1 MNPDVLLNRIRLEQR
16 GLIDIHKKLYEME
29 HLLPV
34 PDPMQ
39 FAKTA
44 ESAALLSEKST
55 AHLRNMFFSVSN
67 EPPIYYYPKAAEV
80 QGIRVWADTNYLRV
94 LLPAL
99 LPDKKK
105 RDGCKFLLLPLQ
117 AALVQSGSL
126 PHFSNCVICVEH
138 IYDHNLPIK
147 AVRDYDNLEL
157 KAVMNNDIFT
167 PDLPIPEPVGF
178 EDAPIS
184 APVEDE
190 KPTETPPPRRRHKAN
205 APVLTIESG
214 DEIETEDAR
223 EAAAWHEIHNA
234 YRTRRILSAPLGGI
248 EQTDSGK
255 TIAVVDYNGFRIVIP
270 LKEMM
275 VAPSATNSTDS
286 MAVRQMKLLGNML
299 GAEIDFV
306 ILGIDSKSRSVV
318 ASRREAMMRKRQ
330 LFYFSLDANGEYRV
344 REGRVVQA
352 RVIAVADKSIRVE
365 IFGVECS
372 IMARDLAWDWIGD
385 AHDRFAVSDQILV
398 RVTEVNKTSQEELS
412 VHADVKSVTENTS
425 HEALKRC
432 RVQSKYAGRVTD
444 VHKGIVYVRL
454 SNGVNAVAHSCYDRR
469 TPGKKDDVSFVV
481 TKLDEERSI
490 AVGIITRII
499 RQNL

>member
-1 MNPDVLLNRIRLEQR
+1 
-16 GLIDIHKKLYEME
+16 ME
-29 HLLPV
+29 
-34 PDPMQ
+34 
-39 FAKTA
+39 
-44 ESAALLSEKST
+44 
-55 AHLRNMFFSVSN
+55 
-67 EPPIYYYPKAAEV
+67 
-80 QGIRVWADTNYLRV
+80 
-94 LLPAL
+94 
-99 LPDKKK
+99 
-105 RDGCKFLLLPLQ
+105 
-117 AALVQSGSL
+117 
-126 PHFSNCVICVEH
+126 
-138 IYDHNLPIK
+138 
-147 AVRDYDNLEL
+147 
-157 KAVMNNDIFT
+157 MNNDIFT
-167 PDLPIPEPVGF
+167 PNLPIPEPVSF
-178 EDAPIS
+178 EDAPIPI
-184 APVEDE
+184 PVEEE
-190 KPTETPPPRRRHKAN
+190 KPAETPPPRRRRKAD

-214 DEIETEDAR
+214 DEIETEDTR

-275 VAPSATNSTDS
+275 VAPS
-286 MAVRQMKLLGNML
+286 
-299 GAEIDFV
+299 
-306 ILGIDSKSRSVV
+306 
-318 ASRREAMMRKRQ
+318 RREAMMRKRQ
-330 LFYFSLDANGEYRV
+330 LFYFSPDANGEYRV

-385 AHDRFAVSDQILV
+385 AHDRFAVGDQILV
-398 RVTEVNKTSQEELS
+398 RVTEVSKTSQEELS

-425 HEALKRC
+425 REALKHC

>member
-1 MNPDVLLNRIRLEQR
+1 
-16 GLIDIHKKLYEME
+16 ME
-29 HLLPV
+29 
-34 PDPMQ
+34 
-39 FAKTA
+39 
-44 ESAALLSEKST
+44 
-55 AHLRNMFFSVSN
+55 
-67 EPPIYYYPKAAEV
+67 
-80 QGIRVWADTNYLRV
+80 
-94 LLPAL
+94 
-99 LPDKKK
+99 
-105 RDGCKFLLLPLQ
+105 
-117 AALVQSGSL
+117 
-126 PHFSNCVICVEH
+126 
-138 IYDHNLPIK
+138 
-147 AVRDYDNLEL
+147 
-157 KAVMNNDIFT
+157 MNNDIFT

-178 EDAPIS
+178 EDAAIP
-184 APVEDE
+184 APAEEE
-190 KPTETPPPRRRHKAN
+190 KPAETHPPRRRRKAD

-275 VAPSATNSTDS
+275 VAPSAANSTDS

-444 VHKGIVYVRL
+444 VHKGIVYVRP

-499 RQNL
+499 RQNKEKQNTDPILSEGESVRTKVRDNIELDLLCHNQPENAPVMQEIYELVVETIQLRSPVLRLGNNLFPMALVRERLLQLTSEHIRFVLDGLRNLHTDVKNLKKYLLTMLFNAPVTLNGRTMLDVRKSVNSGFRPMLA